1 MLDPP
6 VRRDDRRHTFNQ
18 YVVRIAD
25 GRRDAI
31 IRRFQEERIGYEV
44 YYPVPVHL
52 QPCAAHLGYRA
63 GDFPISEEASREVLA
78 LPIFPEITS
87 EQQQRVIN
95 VCAAQLTATTMR
107 RAA

>member
-1 MLDPP
+1 M
-6 VRRDDRRHTFNQ
+6 VRVAHDQ
-18 YVVRIAD
+18 
-25 GRRDAI
+25 RDALM
-31 IRRFQEERIGYEV
+31 RHLKSAGIGCEV

-78 LPIFPEITS
+78 LPIYPEITS